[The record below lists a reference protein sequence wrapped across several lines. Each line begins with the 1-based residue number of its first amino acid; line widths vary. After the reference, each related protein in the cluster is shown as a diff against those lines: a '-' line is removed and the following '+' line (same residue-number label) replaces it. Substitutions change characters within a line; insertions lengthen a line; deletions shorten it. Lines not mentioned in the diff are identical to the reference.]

1 MSSLLLTWKRDPLLD
16 TFSADAGNHSFL
28 CMRTYLDVAVLYH
41 NGKEVRRSSDGSHK
55 INMDLAQKIYDEGV
69 NDV

>member
-1 MSSLLLTWKRDPLLD
+1 MMADLVWKRDPLLD
-16 TFSADAGNHSFL
+16 TFSADTENHKFL

-55 INMDLAQKIYDEGV
+55 INMELAQKIYDKDLRNE
-69 NDV
+69 